1 MLGSQAA
8 GSGLAK
14 LLGLDA
20 LTTEEAR
27 PDRYAMLAEID
38 FQHPLFIPF
47 ADARFSDFTK
57 IHFWKYRRVS
67 ATAIPGARVVA
78 RFDSGDPALLEVPM
92 GKGRV
97 LILTS
102 SWRPDDSQ
110 LALSTKFVPLMYS
123 LLENS
128 AAVGPAPSQYRV
140 GESVRLESLLGASPT
155 GVTIRTAEGKEV
167 RVAPGETVF
176 SETLVPGIYTMT
188 SVQPP
193 KQWVVNL
200 DPAEGRTV
208 PIAADELERLG
219 VPMTPPVS
227 VALAPGTREARLRN
241 AELEERQKLWRW
253 FIVGALG
260 LVLVETWLAG
270 LTARRQ
276 LTPGSTG

>member
-1 MLGSQAA
+1 
-8 GSGLAK
+8 
-14 LLGLDA
+14 
-20 LTTEEAR
+20 
-27 PDRYAMLAEID
+27 
-38 FQHPLFIPF
+38 
-47 ADARFSDFTK
+47 
-57 IHFWKYRRVS
+57 
-67 ATAIPGARVVA
+67 
-78 RFDSGDPALLEVPM
+78 
-92 GKGRV
+92 
-97 LILTS
+97 
-102 SWRPDDSQ
+102 
-110 LALSTKFVPLMYS
+110 MYS